1 MSAITSVR
9 VSRRTRVV
17 AAVAGAVALGI
28 VASAVP
34 VQAMGTGNPYEDQQV
49 GVTYTVYEPSYT
61 ASMKTPKTAAAGP
74 TCPTG
79 TEAVLL
85 VEYRS
90 ASGRNFTVT
99 EGNPMCSDIGIGA
112 VVATPTIKGAKASV
126 VAYCD
131 PESTTPCTRADVKK
145 YGGHLEVVLPAAS
158 GLRSTTVWIETYG
171 TKNITARK
179 LIRIARS
186 MTPVG

>member
-1 MSAITSVR
+1 MSARTSVR
-9 VSRRTRVV
+9 SRRRTAVV
-17 AAVAGAVALGI
+17 AVVAGVAALAV

-61 ASMKTPKTAAAGP
+61 AGMKTPKTAAAGP
-74 TCPTG
+74 ACPTG

-99 EGNPMCSDIGIGA
+99 EGSPMCSDIGIGA
-112 VVATPTIKGAKASV
+112 VVATPMIKGAKATV

-131 PESTTPCTRADVKK
+131 PESITPCTRTDVKK
-145 YGGHLEVVLPAAS
+145 YGGHLEVVLPAAP
-158 GLRSTTVWIETYG
+158 GLRSTTLWIETYG
-171 TKNITARK
+171 TTNITARK

-186 MTPVG
+186 MSPVG